1 MKKLRLDI
9 LLTSVGALL
18 IAAALA
24 LAVYNI
30 TDSMRADRSVHAA
43 LDQLYAEKPELQ
55 KRVARLDRDSALTAQ
70 DTVPAYDMQTQ
81 PLPTEL
87 DKVPQDTGAASGD
100 YLFNPSMDM
109 PSVML
114 DGDDYIGILSIPALE
129 IVLPVMEDWD
139 YEKLKTAP
147 CRYSGSVYTDNM
159 VIAAHNYK
167 NQFGKLKNVSRGD
180 TVTLVDM
187 DGNEFQYEAL
197 DIEVLDASQVEDMT
211 ASDYPLTLFTCNYT
225 GSKRIAVRC
234 AELQ

>member
-1 MKKLRLDI
+1 MKKFRLDI
-9 LLTSVGALL
+9 LLTGVGALL

-43 LDQLYAEKPELQ
+43 LDQLYMEKPELQ
-55 KRVARLDRDSALTAQ
+55 KRVAHMDRNRALTAQ
-70 DTVPAYDMQTQ
+70 DTALAHDNIQLP
-81 PLPTEL
+81 PTEL
-87 DKVPQDTGAASGD
+87 DEATEDTGTASGD

-109 PSVML
+109 PSVTL
-114 DGDDYIGILSIPALE
+114 EGDDYIGILSIPALE

-147 CRYSGSVYTDNM
+147 CRYTGSVYTDNM

-167 NQFGKLKNVSRGD
+167 NQFGKLKNISRGD

-187 DGNEFQYEAL
+187 DGNAFRYEVF